1 MNNIEVE
8 VSEYGANIEVTVEGS
23 GPTGPPGPPGEGM
36 KYEIG
41 QGLKVNEKNE
51 LVVDTTNNVEQDN
64 TKPITSAGVFTVVG
78 NVEAL
83 LDTI

>member
-23 GPTGPPGPPGEGM
+23 GPAGPPGPPGEGM
-36 KYEIG
+36 QYEIG
-41 QGLKVNEKNE
+41 EGLKVNEQNQ
-51 LVVDTTNNVEQDN
+51 LIVDTTNDAEQDN
-64 TKPITSAGVFTVVG
+64 TKPITSAGVFIVVG

-83 LDTI
+83 LGTI

>member
-23 GPTGPPGPPGEGM
+23 GPAGPPGPPGEGIQ
-36 KYEIG
+36 YEIG
-41 QGLKVNEKNE
+41 EGLKVNGQNQ
-51 LVVDTTNNVEQDN
+51 LIVDTTNDVEQDN

-83 LDTI
+83 LGTI

>member
-1 MNNIEVE
+1 MNDIEVE

-23 GPTGPPGPPGEGM
+23 GPAGPPGPPGEGM
-36 KYEIG
+36 QYEIG
-41 QGLKVNEKNE
+41 EGLKVNEQNQ
-51 LVVDTTNNVEQDN
+51 LIVDTTNDVEQDN

-83 LDTI
+83 LGTI

>member
-23 GPTGPPGPPGEGM
+23 GPAGPPGPPGEGM
-36 KYEIG
+36 QYEIG
-41 QGLKVNEKNE
+41 EGLKVNEQNQ
-51 LVVDTTNNVEQDN
+51 LIVDTTNDAEQDN

-78 NVEAL
+78 NVEVL
-83 LDTI
+83 LGTI